1 MLMYG
6 WLKSSAWNVQDAFI
20 EAPVP
25 ICTKSWKKP
34 WETDF
39 SCYSWHAVLLQLTCS
54 VATVD
59 MQCLSLSASNEIP
72 ESELLKDVIYA
83 FQGIEGKWIKFDTG
97 RDSYR
102 IDSQVKIFPFSA
114 QGPCPWNKLPVGV
127 THPSAASTFRSCF
140 FKHLST

>member
-1 MLMYG
+1 MPS
-6 WLKSSAWNVQDAFI
+6 LKPLSPS
-20 EAPVP
+20 VP
-25 ICTKSWKKP
+25 RVEISPERPT
-34 WETDF
+34 
-39 SCYSWHAVLLQLTCS
+39 S

-102 IDSQVKIFPFSA
+102 IDSQVKIFPTST
-114 QGPCPWNKLPVGV
+114 QGPRP
-127 THPSAASTFRSCF
+127 
-140 FKHLST
+140 